1 MKTIAFILPKI
12 SYLPELKAYT
22 DYFTKKGF
30 NTIHVHEK
38 DLNKFDYDIEWH
50 FMGIDIIKSKKNVI
64 KIHDYAS
71 LSTPPFAKA
80 KDLIKKTFSK
90 KPDIRIFLNESV
102 KEIMNFKDNIPYCF
116 RDVGVNKAFLATY
129 EIPKE
134 YDFCYLGT
142 MHKRRKIK
150 NFLTH
155 FKDKFKA
162 STILLIG
169 DPPADLS
176 NKFKNYPNIVFTGKV
191 DYLKI
196 PGLLHKCMYGINYI
210 PNEYPFNV
218 LTAVK
223 LIEYCA
229 CGLKI
234 ISTDYKW
241 VRNFEKRENA
251 AFFYTNENF
260 GNFTIDDIANY
271 RYTTPT
277 MENRDWDTM
286 IENSKIL
293 DLINSLKPELS
304 ATSRQLKV

>member
-1 MKTIAFILPKI
+1 MI
-12 SYLPELKAYT
+12 SVTWERCI
-22 DYFTKKGF
+22 KGVRF
-30 NTIHVHEK
+30 
-38 DLNKFDYDIEWH
+38 
-50 FMGIDIIKSKKNVI
+50 
-64 KIHDYAS
+64 
-71 LSTPPFAKA
+71 
-80 KDLIKKTFSK
+80 
-90 KPDIRIFLNESV
+90 
-102 KEIMNFKDNIPYCF
+102 
-116 RDVGVNKAFLATY
+116 
-129 EIPKE
+129 
-134 YDFCYLGT
+134 
-142 MHKRRKIK
+142 K

-155 FKDKFKA
+155 FTDKFKA

-176 NKFKNYPNIVFTGKV
+176 NKFKDYPNIVFTGKV

-234 ISTDYKW
+234 ISTDYEW

-260 GNFTIDDIANY
+260 RKLHN
-271 RYTTPT
+271 
-277 MENRDWDTM
+277 
-286 IENSKIL
+286 
-293 DLINSLKPELS
+293 
-304 ATSRQLKV
+304 